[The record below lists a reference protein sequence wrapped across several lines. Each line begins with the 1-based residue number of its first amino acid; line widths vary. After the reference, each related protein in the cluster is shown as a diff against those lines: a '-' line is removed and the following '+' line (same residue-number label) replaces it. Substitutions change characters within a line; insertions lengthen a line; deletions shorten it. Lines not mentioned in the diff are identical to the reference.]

1 MTFIKILAIIGV
13 LLVGIPS
20 LWGICYVLW
29 EFAKCVRKMTWDE
42 LMGIMF
48 QVGFIILIAAVAGW
62 IVLASHEK
70 PITAAPSTD
79 TTEQIPP
86 QVENLNQEELP
97 K

>member
-1 MTFIKILAIIGV
+1 MTFIKILALIGAV
-13 LLVGIPS
+13 LMGIP
-20 LWGICYVLW
+20 LLCGICYVLW

-48 QVGFIILIAAVAGW
+48 QAGLLILIITGAGW

-79 TTEQIPP
+79 TTEQIPS
-86 QVENLNQEELP
+86 QVENRNQEE
-97 K
+97 